1 MPWAVYHQLAH
12 GVVVP
17 NKTLND
23 KAILDALVYVTCGDV
38 WSVNGNAFVVCS
50 SVNVDRPVMQP
61 KCVPLPNVKEETWH
75 VPANDAQYILKHICA
90 HPPQPWPDTDEHAAL
105 KAQLQCVKSSLQW
118 EYYER
123 IIVDK

>member
-23 KAILDALVYVTCGDV
+23 KAILDALVYITCGDV
-38 WSVNGNAFVVCS
+38 WDVGGKACVVCS

-61 KCVPLPNVKEETWH
+61 KCVPVPRVKEGTWH
-75 VPANDAQYILKHICA
+75 VTTREARDKLKCICA
-90 HPPQPWPDTDEHAAL
+90 HPPQHWPDSDELSAL

-123 IIVDK
+123 IIVDQ